1 MVPTNARY
9 GCHLSENN
17 PLSTNCNKEGYCYI
31 YFSTRIWLQGKEVIP
46 LERPL
51 IEQQKQIPMSSR
63 IPVEGELKAT
73 WRDYVTVT
81 KPGINVSNLLATF
94 AGIWLAD
101 PGSLNLLLVVYTLL
115 GTGLIIAGGAVLNN
129 FIDRDID
136 PIMSRTKERPV
147 AAGRIHP
154 QTALWMGILLGL
166 SGMVLLMVLVNPL
179 TAFLGMIGFFVYV
192 FVYSAW
198 LKRTTPLNTAVG
210 GISGAVPPMMGWTA
224 VTGTLDPA
232 AWVLFLFMFLWQ
244 PPHFYAL
251 AMRKVEDYRKAGVPM
266 LPVVRGFAITK
277 RQVLLWIIALVPV
290 SILLFAT
297 GVVGKI
303 YLTLAI
309 VLGTIYLVLAVSGL
323 FVKDNDVWSRRMFF
337 YSLIYLTCMQLAMF
351 INATGP
357 IV

>member
-1 MVPTNARY
+1 M
-9 GCHLSENN
+9 
-17 PLSTNCNKEGYCYI
+17 
-31 YFSTRIWLQGKEVIP
+31 
-46 LERPL
+46 ERPL
-51 IEQQKQIPMSSR
+51 TEQLSR
-63 IPVEGELKAT
+63 AISVEGLRAT
-73 WRDYVTVT
+73 WRDYLSVT
-81 KPGINVSNLLATF
+81 KPGINASNLLAVF
-94 AGIWLAD
+94 AGIWLAEQGALD
-101 PGSLNLLLVVYTLL
+101 FLLVAYTLL
-115 GTGLIIAGGAVLNN
+115 GAALIIAGGATLNN

-136 PIMSRTKERPV
+136 PQMLRTQDRPV

-154 QTALWMGILLGL
+154 QIALWMGIILGIV
-166 SGMVLLMVLVNPL
+166 GMVLLMVLVNPL
-179 TAFLGMIGFFVYV
+179 AAFLGMIGFFVYV

-210 GISGAVPPMMGWTA
+210 SISGAVPPMIGWAA

-277 RQVLLWIIALVPV
+277 RQVLLWVIALVPV

-297 GVVGKI
+297 GVVGMI
-303 YLTLAI
+303 YLTFAI
-309 VLGTIYLVLAVSGL
+309 VLGLVYLVLAVSGL
-323 FVKDNDVWSRRMFF
+323 FVKDDERWARRMFI

-357 IV
+357 IE